1 MPPQTLG
8 VKRRLILDAP
18 GDSES
23 SSAATLGVTPAPRG
37 LTVHFEKARCNR
49 VELCVTSTAF
59 CYFRLGGQHDLDR
72 YVLL

>member
-1 MPPQTLG
+1 
-8 VKRRLILDAP
+8 
-18 GDSES
+18 
-23 SSAATLGVTPAPRG
+23 